1 MQIYRVTSIG
11 ELHHLAGLGK
21 PKHPLLTL
29 VDYSKVNLQ
38 KAPREGRFIC
48 DFYSITFKNNCS
60 LEYGRQYFDH
70 QGGTL
75 LCTAP
80 EQVLQMRKPERM
92 GDIEGWGLFFHPE
105 LIRNTPL
112 GTQISQYTFFSYEE
126 NEALHLSRD
135 EIQILTTALGQI
147 ENEYQAVPDQHSQ
160 LILITHLQLLLSY
173 CQRFYGRQF
182 MTRTHQNKTLMSRF
196 EQLITEYFCSG
207 QARDARL
214 PTVKFFAQKM
224 NLSTNYFSDLLK
236 SETGKSAQEHLH
248 YYLLE
253 RAKTL
258 LLGTNRPVNEIA
270 FELGF
275 EYAQNLTKLFKNK
288 TGLTPTEYRKLP
300 EFNH

>member
-1 MQIYRVTSIG
+1 
-11 ELHHLAGLGK
+11 
-21 PKHPLLTL
+21 
-29 VDYSKVNLQ
+29 
-38 KAPREGRFIC
+38 
-48 DFYSITFKNNCS
+48 
-60 LEYGRQYFDH
+60 
-70 QGGTL
+70 
-75 LCTAP
+75 
-80 EQVLQMRKPERM
+80 
-92 GDIEGWGLFFHPE
+92 
-105 LIRNTPL
+105 
-112 GTQISQYTFFSYEE
+112 
-126 NEALHLSRD
+126 
-135 EIQILTTALGQI
+135 
-147 ENEYQAVPDQHSQ
+147 
-160 LILITHLQLLLSY
+160 
-173 CQRFYGRQF
+173 